1 MSTSRSLTI
10 VGIILL
16 LWNLMGVMAF
26 VMQYGMDL
34 TDLARTDPVTARD
47 FLLNGASR
55 MIRAAEQLEQGAPA
69 APRPAAIAPAV
80 PRFDV
85 IDYDD
90 LGNLDV
96 AL

>member
-34 TDLARTDPVTARD
+34 TDLARTDPVTARA
-47 FLLNGASR
+47 F
-55 MIRAAEQLEQGAPA
+55 AAMPA
-69 APRPAAIAPAV
+69 
-80 PRFDV
+80 
-85 IDYDD
+85 
-90 LGNLDV
+90 
-96 AL
+96 

>member
-34 TDLARTDPVTARD
+34 TDLARTDPVTARA
-47 FLLNGASR
+47 FAAMPAWLWIVYGVAVAAGTAASTSKSAR
-55 MIRAAEQLEQGAPA
+55 GRA
-69 APRPAAIAPAV
+69 
-80 PRFDV
+80 V
-85 IDYDD
+85 IPPS
-90 LGNLDV
+90 
-96 AL
+96 AK